1 MTAIGYEIRIAGPV
15 PDALLEELEG
25 VHVTVEPVTTMLRG
39 PAADQS
45 ALHGIINRL
54 QGLGLELLEVRR
66 LPPESPGVGIETA
79 E

>member
-25 VHVTVEPVTTMLRG
+25 VRVTVEPVTTMLRG
-39 PAADQS
+39 PVADQS

-66 LPPESPGVGIETA
+66 LPPEALDAGIESA
-79 E
+79 P